1 MQRVVRNYL
10 IGFALIA
17 LLLLAVRLVNRWA
30 DSKQAAHDPA
40 PGKPPQETAAPGRL
54 AAAGF
59 WPGGGVG
66 VPSGV

>member
-30 DSKQAAHDPA
+30 DSQQAAPSPA
-40 PGKPPQETAAPGRL
+40 PGRTVHDTAAPGRL